1 VRDHDLS
8 RQGESY
14 TGPFTFGGIERHEH
28 LADHIRLNVKGVG
41 FNSADA
47 PAGRSTTNLQLIN
60 CDQTVDQSTARITF

>member
-1 VRDHDLS
+1 
-8 RQGESY
+8 
-14 TGPFTFGGIERHEH
+14 
-28 LADHIRLNVKGVG
+28 LNVKGVG